1 MTVILVAVALGTILL
16 GIGLAYAW
24 QQASGDRAPGVVYG
38 VEDALEYV
46 YAGLGDDARARL
58 RRSDIRRILEW
69 EVAYLQNP
77 SLRGDDEE
85 PAVVGGLNAA
95 RFTQERLVAAG
106 RPYDGTLILEVLE
119 LQAEYLA
126 ALGAIGEPVTG
137 EERSRVLDRSGEQ
150 NDG

>member
-1 MTVILVAVALGTILL
+1 MTVILVTVALAAILV

-46 YAGLGDDARARL
+46 YARLDDEARARL
-58 RRSDIRRILEW
+58 QRSDVRRILEW

-77 SLRGDDEE
+77 SLRGDAEE

-95 RFTQERLVAAG
+95 RFTQERLVETG
-106 RPYDGTLILEVLE
+106 RPYDGSLILEVLE

-126 ALGAIGEPVTG
+126 ALGAIGDPVTG
-137 EERSRVLDRSGEQ
+137 EERSRILDRSGEPP
-150 NDG
+150 DG